1 MDYTLDL
8 AQAAAAVSAVVIAV
22 VVNHATAFI
31 AVVSA
36 IDCRFLNQNAIPLL
50 LPCPYTNDW
59 PFSDSNL
66 LVSQSV
72 PQFFR
77 HCRRV
82 PDVIKIHHIRDIG
95 TDIP

>member
-36 IDCRFLNQNAIPLL
+36 IVFMGLI
-50 LPCPYTNDW
+50 
-59 PFSDSNL
+59 
-66 LVSQSV
+66 
-72 PQFFR
+72 
-77 HCRRV
+77 
-82 PDVIKIHHIRDIG
+82 
-95 TDIP
+95 